1 MNKFNSLLFT
11 ICFSML
17 ISLSGCA
24 VTPTDDIKIDAE
36 ADPKVKFAGYKT
48 YAWLGSAGILK
59 DPEGKWKQ
67 PNFDVDAEIRFLI
80 DRELRK
86 RGLTETDKKPDM
98 LVAYAMGLNMAALKI
113 KENPET
119 KQKMLKNIPKG
130 SLLVILAD
138 PKTEYVM
145 WIGRAKAEVQKNPDT
160 ATIKARLDY
169 AVSQM
174 LKKIPK

>member
-1 MNKFNSLLFT
+1 MNKLNRLLFS
-11 ICFSML
+11 ICFSIL

-36 ADPKVKFAGYKT
+36 ADPKVKFGGYKT

-67 PNFDVDAEIRFLI
+67 PDFDVDAEIRFLI

-86 RGLTETDKKPDM
+86 RGFTETGNKPDM
-98 LVAYAMGLNMAALKI
+98 LIAYAMGVNMAALKV

-119 KQKMLKNIPKG
+119 KEKLLKNTPKG
-130 SLLVILAD
+130 SLLIILAD
-138 PKTEYVM
+138 PTTEYVM
-145 WIGRAKAEVQKNPDT
+145 WIGRAKAEVLKDPAVEVT
-160 ATIKARLDY
+160 KARLDY
-169 AVSQM
+169 AVTQM

>member
-1 MNKFNSLLFT
+1 MKKYILLLT
-11 ICFSML
+11 AICFSLLMN
-17 ISLSGCA
+17 GCA
-24 VTPTDDIKIDAE
+24 VTPTDDIKVDAE

-67 PNFDVDAEIRFLI
+67 PDFDVDAEIRFLI

-86 RGLTETDKKPDM
+86 RGLSETDSKPDM
-98 LVAYAMGLNMAALKI
+98 LVAYAMGVNMAALKV

-119 KQKMLKNIPKG
+119 KKKFLENVPKG
-130 SLLVILAD
+130 ALLIILSD
-138 PKTEYVM
+138 PETEYVM
-145 WIGRAKAEVQKNPDT
+145 WLGRAAADVLKNPDV
-160 ATIKARLDY
+160 ATTKARLDY
-169 AVSQM
+169 AVTQM